1 MLIMLNDN
9 ILIEEYDVPE
19 KFGIDMSTLSVKAEV
34 IGIGPEVTEVAIG
47 DIVYMSQ
54 YSGIPYKE
62 YRIVQA
68 YNIVGKEVV

>member
-1 MLIMLNDN
+1 MLTMLNDN
-9 ILIEEYDVPE
+9 ILVEEYDVPN

-68 YNIVGKEVV
+68 HNIVGKEVV